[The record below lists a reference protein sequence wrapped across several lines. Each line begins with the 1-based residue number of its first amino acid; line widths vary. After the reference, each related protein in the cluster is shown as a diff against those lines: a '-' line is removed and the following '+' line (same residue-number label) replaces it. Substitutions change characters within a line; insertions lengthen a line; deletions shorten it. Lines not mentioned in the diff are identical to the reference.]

1 MATGFGEILRI
12 CPSLDD
18 AGNGTSTANDLS
30 GNGGD
35 ATLANVTWVADT
47 SNFGVRALF
56 FDSTSDAGSGTV
68 GAALSA
74 SPITLSM
81 WVKTAT
87 PSLTTYPVW
96 FAGGAWYLA
105 GRADN
110 LHFVKNSD
118 TQMLW
123 SGANNDL
130 VADTW
135 MHLCYTF
142 DGTTVKF
149 YLNGVYRR
157 QLTATGAGM
166 GTITTYALGNTLVG
180 AADFTG
186 YLDDIII
193 FDAVVS
199 GVNIA
204 SLASKRGYQD
214 GDSVSSITISTPASE
229 TVFQRDASGEA
240 SVSVSGG
247 YVGSPA
253 TIEARLGA
261 GAWVTLDASPT
272 GGTYSGT
279 LTGLSSA
286 GASLEALQVRFS
298 DDTDVSDSVNIGI
311 GDVFLCAGQSNSAG
325 NDWTILQGY
334 LETDQSVPIAFIES
348 GTGGSAI
355 SSWQP
360 GQTSYDN
367 MISDYT
373 ASAVN
378 AVRAILWHQGETDAI
393 TGQTQA
399 AHNALLDS
407 FCAAVDSDI
416 TFYNSATRI
425 IIAQIGQVRFS
436 GTWHDPDLIRA
447 AQAEAWDDNALA
459 FEGPVLWPIVPL
471 GDNLHFATT
480 PAAAI
485 QLNEQLMDA
494 IDRWCYDGT
503 VEAPQISA
511 ATYVGDE
518 VTITFDRA
526 LENPGSAY
534 DLDAFTVYDDAVAV
548 TINSAAFVSPSKVL
562 LTLAAEFSGSPTLDF
577 GTGNLTTELTF
588 PVVPRSA
595 DGCNKPARPAIGLT
609 IAVGGAVIETV
620 AVADAIAL
628 VGAAT
633 TVTWNSL
640 NSAGNVNIL
649 LSLNNGSTYP
659 ITVTSNETDDESYS
673 YTPVAGHL
681 TATAIVKVVSV
692 DDDAVFA
699 ESAAF
704 KIASTAPVSGGGTN
718 TDLWYRLMEIAR
730 ENGMELLQQ

>member
-18 AGNGTSTANDLS
+18 SGNGTSTANDLT

-35 ATLANVTWVADT
+35 ATLANVTWVADA
-47 SNFGVRALF
+47 SHFGVRALF

-68 GAALSA
+68 GVALSA

-87 PSLTTYPVW
+87 PYLTTYPVW

-110 LHFVKNSD
+110 LHFIKNSD
-118 TQMLW
+118 TQLLW

-149 YLNGVYRR
+149 YLNGVYKR
-157 QLTATGAGM
+157 QLTATGTGM
-166 GTITTYALGNTLVG
+166 GTVTNYSLGNTLVG

-186 YLDDIII
+186 YLDDVMI

-199 GVNIA
+199 DTNIA
-204 SLASKRGYQD
+204 LLASKRGYQT
-214 GDSVSSITISTPASE
+214 GDSVSSITITEPASE
-229 TVFQRDASGEA
+229 TVFQRDASDEA
-240 SVSVSGG
+240 SVTVSGG

-253 TIEARLGA
+253 TVEARLGS

-272 GGTYSGT
+272 GGIYSGT

-311 GDVFLCAGQSNSAG
+311 GDVFLCAGQSNSEG

-334 LETDQSVPIAFIES
+334 LQTDQSVPVAFIES
-348 GTGGSAI
+348 GASGSAI

-360 GQTSYDN
+360 GQTNYDN

-378 AVRAILWHQGETDAI
+378 AVRAVLWHQGETDAI

-399 AHNALLDS
+399 AYNALLDS

-416 TFYNSATRI
+416 TFYNSAPKI
-425 IIAQIGQVRFS
+425 IVAQIGQVKFG
-436 GTWHDPDLIRA
+436 GTWYDPDLIRA

-459 FEGPVLWPIVPL
+459 FEGPVLWPVVPL

-485 QLNEQLMDA
+485 QLNEQWMDA
-494 IDRWCYDGT
+494 IDRWCYDGS
-503 VEAPQISA
+503 VDSPQISA
-511 ATYVGDE
+511 VTYTADE
-518 VTITFDRA
+518 VTITFDQS
-526 LENPGSAY
+526 LDDPGASY
-534 DLDAFTVYDDAVAV
+534 DIDAFTVYDDAVSQTISSAV
-548 TINSAAFVSPSKVL
+548 YSAPNKVV
-562 LTLAAEFSGSPTLDF
+562 LTMASEFSGSPTMDF
-577 GTGNLTTELTF
+577 GTGNLITELTF
-588 PVVPRSA
+588 PVVPRSE
-595 DGCNKPARPAIGLT
+595 DGYNKPSRPATEIVITAGES
-609 IAVGGAVIETV
+609 AIETV
-620 AVADAIAL
+620 AISDAIAL
-628 VGAAT
+628 VGTSA
-633 TVTWNSL
+633 TVTWNSI
-640 NSAGNVNIL
+640 NSVGDVDIF
-649 LSLNNGSTYP
+649 LSLDDGGTYP
-659 ITVTSNETDDESYS
+659 ITLSSDETDDESYS
-673 YTPVAGHL
+673 YTPTADHL
-681 TATAIVKVVSV
+681 TATARIKVVSSE
-692 DDDAVFA
+692 DDTVFS
-699 ESAAF
+699 ESSSF
-704 KIASTAPVSGGGTN
+704 KIATTTATGSNIWKSIVRQLAIEAGYEVIG
-718 TDLWYRLMEIAR
+718 
-730 ENGMELLQQ
+730 